1 MSANTKE
8 QLGLLSELDAIMA
21 TIESKKDINLDD
33 VFSNVNIS
41 LNPFDFLLDIILRYV
56 GLSDVLD
63 WISDTITN
71 IQPIEQAIK
80 GVLLANVNATLS
92 CHNNVFIPEYLRNN
106 GIDFNLDILDYKQI
120 LKYNPLSEIGQCYY
134 FGTSFYYT
142 VEGDDKTKY
151 YTYHDAFTAAQKKVT
166 TNSNGN
172 SIIQTKTPDECI
184 TKHGDIN
191 NKYDLVKAKDMNAF
205 LWFANRNSLNN
216 NFSNYTDE
224 ITSYSL
230 LQPTNNKPS
239 IGDLSSINNSLHY
252 ISKNDG
258 EYIPYSNTTNGINW
272 YYKNNNNECKPLF
285 NISKYEGEIT
295 PFKFKILEAPNG
307 FYDKFTCVKFLFN
320 DKLEPDNNGHFSIRC
335 SYDRYDSTE
344 QKHIF
349 TISKNF
355 YIEFDKNALKYEIK
369 NGSSDDSININDLK
383 EYVYECYSGLTLYE
397 FNYDYIMGMQLF
409 DTKSLAALTINNIL
423 YGENIFGLNIS
434 LTKEEILIREKIERI
449 IEHIFT
455 SDSEEVNNCYF
466 SFSNDEY
473 LAMLKN
479 TEVKYKNNKLFNEN
493 KNLNQIDA
501 YSIINKYNSDLT
513 LNEQKEIIKEALNS
527 TVQMYIGSDAIY
539 DTQYKINIEP
549 NSIVKNLLKQILN
562 SFFQSIITP
571 KIVLLFDI
579 NRRITNSNVKPLGFE
594 EFLSSIENQITSI
607 ILQVKDY
614 LLRLLMEW
622 VLKLIGDLTIQFSQL
637 LIAEQLNTYVALIKR
652 LITDCTGIGTINSL
666 NFLSQEQLD
675 SFKIDYVN
683 YADIISDNSNTT
695 KIINNC

>member
-1 MSANTKE
+1 MSTNTKE

-33 VFSNVNIS
+33 VFSNINIS

-191 NKYDLVKAKDMNAF
+191 TKYDLVKAKDMNAF

-216 NFSNYTDE
+216 NFSDYNGE

-230 LQPTNNKPS
+230 LKPSENGPS
-239 IGDLSSINNSLHY
+239 IGDLTSINNSLHY

-258 EYIPYSNTTNGINW
+258 EYIPYSNTKNGINW
-272 YYKNNNNECKPLF
+272 YSKSNNEYKPLF
-285 NISKYEGEIT
+285 NISKCEGEIT
-295 PFKFKILEAPNG
+295 PFKFKILKAPSG

-335 SYDRYDSTE
+335 NYDQE
-344 QKHIF
+344 K
-349 TISKNF
+349 SKNNIHQFKTDSGF
-355 YIEFDKNALKYEIK
+355 YIEFNKDTLKYEIK
-369 NGSSDDSININDLK
+369 KESGDGSIDIKDLK
-383 EYVYECYSGLTLYE
+383 NDVYECYSGLTLYE

-493 KNLNQIDA
+493 KNSTKIDA
-501 YSIINKYNSDLT
+501 YNIINKYNSDLT

-527 TVQMYIGSDAIY
+527 TVQMYMGSDAIY
-539 DTQYKINIEP
+539 DTQYKINVEP
-549 NSIVKNLLKQILN
+549 NGIVKNLLKQILN

-594 EFLSSIENQITSI
+594 EFLNSIENQIVSI

-652 LITDCTGIGTINSL
+652 LITDCTGMGTINSL

-695 KIINNC
+695 KIINAC